1 MNKMI
6 WIKMKVLMILWKML
20 LFLMIVVKS
29 NVIQFVQITDLNI
42 HQSFTGHTDSVLC
55 VAFNPKKPLQFATGG
70 QDDKAYLH
78 QIVDDKIQ
86 SLCLDGHQ
94 DSVCGVAF
102 NCTGEYL
109 ATIDMNGMI
118 KVWSTTNGHLVKTL
132 EGPEEAEWIRWHNK
146 VGVSQSDD

>member
-1 MNKMI
+1 M
-6 WIKMKVLMILWKML
+6 
-20 LFLMIVVKS
+20 
-29 NVIQFVQITDLNI
+29 
-42 HQSFTGHTDSVLC
+42 
-55 VAFNPKKPLQFATGG
+55 
-70 QDDKAYLH
+70 H

-86 SLCLDGHQ
+86 SLCLEGHQ

-118 KVWSTTNGHLVKTL
+118 KVWNTADGHLVKTL

-146 VGVSQSDD
+146 VGYKSEWWLIEQCVICIREWLLYLELVITIRQTSSCTMFCLWMIRSWVAIQRMWLVVTSIHLVRYMKNRLIMNSFWLVDH

>member
-1 MNKMI
+1 M
-6 WIKMKVLMILWKML
+6 
-20 LFLMIVVKS
+20 
-29 NVIQFVQITDLNI
+29 
-42 HQSFTGHTDSVLC
+42 
-55 VAFNPKKPLQFATGG
+55 
-70 QDDKAYLH
+70 H

-86 SLCLDGHQ
+86 SLCLEGHQ

-118 KVWSTTNGHLVKTL
+118 KVWNTADGHLVKTL

-146 VGVSQSDD
+146 VRYKSD